1 MLIEPNHSE
10 GIITHLY
17 GSQMPKTADKE
28 DEDSYEKTREVIGS
42 TTSVIITPDGEDHG
56 FPEGTMWLYSIGM
69 QENYGIPDIE
79 MRGVDT
85 RFAKVAG
92 RVINEMNAY
101 RLLNLDNPMLVGQTV
116 QWDTGDFIITESEE
130 WDGRYSWNKETM
142 IRMSS
147 REIEIQ
153 CIPCQ
158 MGDAGAEA

>member
-1 MLIEPNHSE
+1 MLIEPNHFRR
-10 GIITHLY
+10 IVTDQN

-69 QENYGIPDIE
+69 YENYGIPDIE

-85 RFAKVAG
+85 RFAKAG
-92 RVINEMNAY
+92 VRVINEMNAY

-116 QWDTGDFIITESEE
+116 QWNSGNFIITESEE
-130 WDGRYSWNKETM
+130 WDGMYSWNKETM

-147 REIEIQ
+147 REIEIH
-153 CIPCQ
+153 CTPCQ
-158 MGDAGAEA
+158 MDDAGAEA

>member
-1 MLIEPNHSE
+1 MVHR
-10 GIITHLY
+10 
-17 GSQMPKTADKE
+17 MPKTADKE

-69 QENYGIPDIE
+69 YENYGIPDIE

-116 QWDTGDFIITESEE
+116 EWDTGNFIITESEE
-130 WDGRYSWNKETM
+130 WDGMYSWNKETM

-147 REIEIQ
+147 REIEIH
-153 CIPCQ
+153 CTPCQ
-158 MGDAGAEA
+158 MEDAGAEA

>member
-1 MLIEPNHSE
+1 M
-10 GIITHLY
+10 Y

-42 TTSVIITPDGEDHG
+42 TTSVIITPDGEDNE

-69 QENYGIPDIE
+69 YENYGIPDIE

-85 RFAKVAG
+85 RFAKAG
-92 RVINEMNAY
+92 VRVINEMNAY

-116 QWDTGDFIITESEE
+116 QWNSGNFIITESEE
-130 WDGRYSWNKETM
+130 WDGMYSWNKETM

-147 REIEIQ
+147 REMEIH
-153 CIPCQ
+153 CTSCQ
-158 MGDAGAEA
+158 MEDAGAEA